1 MRKLTPPL
9 CEHATGNIAYAM
21 GLGCIWVE
29 DIDNRG
35 AAIDTIVTVKI
46 KLKFV
51 AHQRR
56 LRMLD
61 NEVRPG

>member
-1 MRKLTPPL
+1 
-9 CEHATGNIAYAM
+9 M